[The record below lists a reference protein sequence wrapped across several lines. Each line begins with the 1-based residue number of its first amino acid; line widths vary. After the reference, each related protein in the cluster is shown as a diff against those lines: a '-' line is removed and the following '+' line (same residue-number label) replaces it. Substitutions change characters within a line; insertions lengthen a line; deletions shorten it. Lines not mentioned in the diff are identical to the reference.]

1 MQYIYDSNFWMF
13 QVRENEISLRK
24 WCGGT
29 AQLRTLE
36 GTLCVATLLTL
47 FVQNYHHALAW
58 CIALRVAYSQFKP
71 LWKSCAE
78 YRMLQVFGSF
88 RLRSTGC
95 RFGTHEAPF
104 GCGYVAKDDVDH
116 TRVSCLNPVGLF
128 VWYLASWLCRVRKH
142 MLAFRKGGRLLTS
155 RRHCMR
161 LQKEVLSFN
170 LRCQRVLVQL
180 G

>member
-1 MQYIYDSNFWMF
+1 MF

-71 LWKSCAE
+71 L
-78 YRMLQVFGSF
+78 
-88 RLRSTGC
+88 
-95 RFGTHEAPF
+95 
-104 GCGYVAKDDVDH
+104 
-116 TRVSCLNPVGLF
+116 
-128 VWYLASWLCRVRKH
+128 
-142 MLAFRKGGRLLTS
+142 
-155 RRHCMR
+155 
-161 LQKEVLSFN
+161 
-170 LRCQRVLVQL
+170 
-180 G
+180 